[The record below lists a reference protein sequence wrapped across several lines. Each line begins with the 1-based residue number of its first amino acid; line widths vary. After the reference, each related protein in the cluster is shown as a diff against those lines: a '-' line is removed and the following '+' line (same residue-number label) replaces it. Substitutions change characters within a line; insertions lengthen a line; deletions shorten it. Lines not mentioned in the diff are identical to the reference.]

1 MNLSIRRMTLSLSLF
16 VMLFVVLGGVYWFGA
31 SVTAPAASPA
41 LSLVA
46 GQDHS
51 GIAAAPVSA
60 DAKTAAPLDAR
71 SATHPDARPL
81 PEKVSLTEQERQ
93 QVLTEFFKAAE
104 KDVQRLQAEISK
116 AKADGLALADI
127 AVREEKLRKM
137 QAVIQQVQVRNP
149 GY

>member
-1 MNLSIRRMTLSLSLF
+1 MNLSIRTMALSLSLF
-16 VMLFVVLGGVYWFGA
+16 VMLFAVLGGVYWFGA
-31 SVTAPAASPA
+31 SVAAPAASTA
-41 LSLVA
+41 SSLEA
-46 GQDHS
+46 GLESS
-51 GIAAAPVSA
+51 GAAAGVSA

-127 AVREEKLRKM
+127 AAMEEKRRKM
-137 QAVIQQVQVRNP
+137 QAVIQQVQARNP

>member
-41 LSLVA
+41 SSLEA

-51 GIAAAPVSA
+51 GAAAGMSA

-71 SATHPDARPL
+71 SAAHPDARPL

>member
-41 LSLVA
+41 LSLEA
-46 GQDHS
+46 GQDPS
-51 GIAAAPVSA
+51 GAAAGMSA

-71 SATHPDARPL
+71 SATHSDARPL

-127 AVREEKLRKM
+127 AAMEEKLRKM

>member
-41 LSLVA
+41 SSLEA
-46 GQDHS
+46 GQDPS
-51 GIAAAPVSA
+51 GAAGPVSA

>member
-1 MNLSIRRMTLSLSLF
+1 MNLSIRTLALPLSLF
-16 VMLFVVLGGVYWFGA
+16 VILSAVLGGVYWFGA
-31 SVTAPAASPA
+31 SVTAPAASTA
-41 LSLVA
+41 SSLEA

-51 GIAAAPVSA
+51 SAAAGVSA

-71 SATHPDARPL
+71 SATHPDARPA

-127 AVREEKLRKM
+127 AAKEEKLRKM
-137 QAVIQQVQVRNP
+137 QSVIQQVQVRNP
-149 GY
+149 GH

>member
-1 MNLSIRRMTLSLSLF
+1 MNLSIRTMALSLSLF
-16 VMLFVVLGGVYWFGA
+16 VMLFAVLGGVYWFGA
-31 SVTAPAASPA
+31 SVAAPAASTA
-41 LSLVA
+41 SSLVA

-60 DAKTAAPLDAR
+60 DAKTAAHLDAR
-71 SATHPDARPL
+71 SATQSEAGPL
-81 PEKVSLTEQERQ
+81 PEKVSLTEQERK
-93 QVLTEFFKAAE
+93 QVLTEFFKAAD

-127 AVREEKLRKM
+127 AAMEEKLRKM
-137 QAVIQQVQVRNP
+137 QAVIQQVQARNP